1 MTKSSRPPT
10 CSNAVN
16 KRPPARLSTG
26 PPHVASTR
34 TPPEER
40 PTQVVEVGHVKDI
53 DRGHPGC
60 AVEEALQLPGG
71 LASSPIPSATEYGG
85 FWDRPLC
92 MAHIRGLCRPV
103 GALPASPMGDAA
115 RPSGTLQPLRVG
127 SAARGPGMPSTGH
140 RGREK
145 QLPLWSNSSD
155 LAQEPADG
163 GGLPPA

>member
-1 MTKSSRPPT
+1 MTKCSRQCISTTALNMRFPSHWASPGLLSAPPRQPT
-10 CSNAVN
+10 ENDPSPTSRWGEV
-16 KRPPARLSTG
+16 
-26 PPHVASTR
+26 
-34 TPPEER
+34 EEMER
-40 PTQVVEVGHVKDI
+40 RH
-53 DRGHPGC
+53 RRC
-60 AVEEALQLPGG
+60 AMEEALQLPGG

-115 RPSGTLQPLRVG
+115 RPSGTLQPLGVG

-155 LAQEPADG
+155 LLQEQADG